1 MIANSKKETLAEVKR
16 KGNASTVVSGD
27 NDVSSQRVYANG
39 NDSMGVAA
47 IGELGK
53 CTALY

>member
-27 NDVSSQRVYANG
+27 NDVSSQRVYTNG

-53 CTALY
+53 